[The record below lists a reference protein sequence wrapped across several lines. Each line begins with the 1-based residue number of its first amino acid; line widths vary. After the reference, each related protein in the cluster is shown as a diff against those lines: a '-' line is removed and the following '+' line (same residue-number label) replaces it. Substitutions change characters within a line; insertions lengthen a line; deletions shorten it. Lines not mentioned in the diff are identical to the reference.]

1 MFHNKFSKLLV
12 VLNIIV
18 IFSNC
23 QLKIPLK
30 YFPYYKYND
39 STPSTIFL
47 GLVKQQLYANID
59 IGTPKRTIQIPLAF
73 ESNDFYIA
81 DLPKNDYE
89 SDRFNDLMFY
99 NATSSSTYKGDEDDE
114 HYYSYQGDLFEV
126 ATYQSD
132 KFYFNNKEYDINF
145 YVPISYSEVN
155 SGGIGMLLLPYT
167 DSSDSTPDRER
178 TFYEKLRKVG
188 LVKEYYWSI
197 FYNSQK
203 TTKEEE
209 GFLLLGA
216 LPHEIKSDLG
226 YFKQGYF
233 SDKYEKTVN
242 IAEAGQALKFSFDM
256 DSLYAYEGNNKN
268 KKIEDFS
275 SKLSSYKKIELDYHS
290 GGVIAP
296 GNLRSFYHRVFE
308 AYFSKGECFNETIT
322 KRSVT
327 FYYCKNNK
335 ETISKIKSSF
345 PGINFISNDLNY
357 SFTLDSED
365 LFLEEK
371 GYVFCLLYFS
381 SSSTSYSSRWMM
393 GKPFLRKYPFTVN
406 IDEKYF
412 SFYYDTDLNKPPSNE
427 GNNSG
432 EGISSTSLWII
443 VCCTV
448 IIISVLSFL
457 IFRFCLYEKYFKK
470 KRANEL
476 DDDDYDY
483 TAKNDKTDGLN
494 INN

>member
-1 MFHNKFSKLLV
+1 MIHTKFSKLLFL
-12 VLNIIV
+12 LNII
-18 IFSNC
+18 IFFSNC

-73 ESNDFYIA
+73 DSNDFYIA
-81 DLPKNDYE
+81 DSPKKEYP

-99 NATSSSTYKGDEDDE
+99 NSTSSSSYEGDEDDE
-114 HYYSYQGDLFEV
+114 HYYSFQGELFDS
-126 ATYQSD
+126 ATYQRD
-132 KFYFNNKEYDINF
+132 KFYFNNKEYTIGF
-145 YVPISYSEVN
+145 YVPLKYREVD

-167 DSSDSTPDRER
+167 DSTDSTPDRTR
-178 TFYEKLRKVG
+178 TFYENLRKLG
-188 LVKEYYWSI
+188 LVKQYYWSI

-203 TTKEEE
+203 ATREEE

-216 LPHEIKSDLG
+216 LPHEMDSDLA
-226 YFKQGYF
+226 YYKQGYF
-233 SDKYEKTVN
+233 NEKYKKNVN
-242 IAEAGQALKFSFDM
+242 IADLGQSIKISFDT
-256 DSLYAYEGNNKN
+256 DSLYAYEGTNKN

-275 SKLSSYKKIELDYHS
+275 PKIKRIELDYHS

-296 GNLRSFYHRVFE
+296 GSLKDYYHRFFE
-308 AYFSKGECFNETIT
+308 AYILKGECFNETTVRKSI
-322 KRSVT
+322 T

-357 SFTLDSED
+357 SYTLDSED
-365 LFLEEK
+365 LFIEEK

-381 SSSTSYSSRWMM
+381 SSSTSYPSRWMM

-406 IDEKYF
+406 IDEKYL
-412 SFYYDTDLNKPPSNE
+412 SFYSDTDQNKSPSNDD
-427 GNNSG
+427 GNQSK
-432 EGISSTSLWII
+432 GISVTSLWII

-448 IIISVLSFL
+448 VIISILSFL
-457 IFRFCLYEKYFKK
+457 IFRFFLYEKYFKK

-476 DDDDYDY
+476 EDDYDY
-483 TAKNDKTDGLN
+483 TAKNDKKDNLN
-494 INN
+494 INL

>member
-1 MFHNKFSKLLV
+1 MIHNKFSKLLI
-12 VLNIIV
+12 VLNII
-18 IFSNC
+18 IYFSNC

-47 GLVKQQLYANID
+47 GLVKQQLYANIE

-73 ESNDFYIA
+73 DSNDFYIA
-81 DLPKNDYE
+81 DSPKNEYE
-89 SDRFNDLMFY
+89 FDRFNDLMFY
-99 NATSSSTYKGDEDDE
+99 NASSSSSFYGDEDEED
-114 HYYSYQGDLFEV
+114 YYSYQGELFEV

-132 KFYFNNKEYDINF
+132 IFYFNNKKYTISF
-145 YVPISYSEVN
+145 YVPLSYREVN

-167 DSSDSTPDRER
+167 DTTDSTPNPEK
-178 TFYEKLRKVG
+178 TFYEKLRKLS
-188 LVKEYYWSI
+188 LVKQYYWSI
-197 FYNSQK
+197 FYNSQI

-296 GNLRSFYHRVFE
+296 GNVKTYYHRVFE
-308 AYFSKGECFNETIT
+308 EYLSNGECLNETTT
-322 KRSVT
+322 KNKIT

-335 ETISKIKSSF
+335 ETISKIKRSF
-345 PGINFISNDLNY
+345 PGINFRSNDLNY
-357 SFTLDSED
+357 TFTLDSDD
-365 LFLEEK
+365 LFIEEK
-371 GYVFCLLYFS
+371 GYVFFFFFFS
-381 SSSTSYSSRWMM
+381 SSSLSYSSRWTM

-406 IDEKYF
+406 IDQKYF
-412 SFYYDTDLNKPPSNE
+412 TFYYDTDLNKPSPNE
-427 GNNSG
+427 GKSH
-432 EGISSTSLWII
+432 EGISTTSLWII
-443 VCCTV
+443 ICCTV
-448 IIISVLSFL
+448 VIISILSFL
-457 IFRFCLYEKYFKK
+457 IFRFFLYEKYFKK

-476 DDDDYDY
+476 DDDYDY
-483 TAKNDKTDGLN
+483 IAKNASPDGLN

>member
-1 MFHNKFSKLLV
+1 MIHNKFSKLLII
-12 VLNIIV
+12 LNII
-18 IFSNC
+18 IFFSNC

-47 GLVKQQLYANID
+47 GLVKQQLYANIE

-73 ESNDFYIA
+73 DSNDFYIA
-81 DLPKNDYE
+81 DSPKNEYE

-99 NATSSSTYKGDEDDE
+99 NSTSSSSYDGDEEDE
-114 HYYSYQGDLFEV
+114 DYYSYQGDLFEV
-126 ATYQSD
+126 ATYQKD
-132 KFYFNNKEYDINF
+132 KFYFNNTEYIINF
-145 YVPISYSEVN
+145 YVPISYREVN
-155 SGGIGMLLLPYT
+155 SGGVGMLLLPYT
-167 DSSDSTPDRER
+167 DNTDSTPDRTK
-178 TFYEKLRKVG
+178 TFYEKLRKLG

-197 FYNSQK
+197 FYNS
-203 TTKEEE
+203 TKASREEE

-216 LPHEIKSDLG
+216 LPHEMNSDLG
-226 YFKQGYF
+226 FFKQGYF
-233 SDKYEKTVN
+233 SEKYIKTVN
-242 IAEAGQALKFSFDM
+242 IAEVGQAFKISFDM
-256 DSLYAYEGNNKN
+256 DSLTAYEGINKN

-275 SKLSSYKKIELDYHS
+275 SKLSSYKRIELDYHS

-296 GNLRSFYHRVFE
+296 GSLRAYYHRVFE
-308 AYFSKGECFNETIT
+308 IYFINGECFNETTT
-322 KRSVT
+322 KKSIT

-365 LFLEEK
+365 LFIEEK

-381 SSSTSYSSRWMM
+381 SSTRWMM

-412 SFYYDTDLNKPPSNE
+412 TFYYNTDLERPSSNDD
-427 GNNSG
+427 NDPDK
-432 EGISSTSLWII
+432 GISVTSLWII

-448 IIISVLSFL
+448 VIISILSFL

-476 DDDDYDY
+476 DDDNYDY